1 MSRPSLYRST
11 LPNGLRLVVQPL
23 DGAPSVGVAVHYD
36 VGFRSEPLGRTG
48 FAHLFEHVMFQGSEN
63 VAPADHFRHVQAS
76 GGTAN
81 GSTHQDHTD
90 YYQVVPAQ
98 ALERVLFLEA
108 DRMRALRITPETL
121 RTQTAVVKE
130 EIRQSVTDKPYGGFP
145 WTVLPAVLYRTHP
158 NAHNGYGAFDDLDAA
173 TVAECQAFFD
183 TYYAPGN
190 AVVTICGD
198 VDPGHAA
205 DLVARHFAAIPA
217 RPVPA
222 PPALAEPVPQQAR
235 SGTHPDPHAALA
247 ATAIGWRMPDAGTGL
262 DGHLAHMVLG
272 ELLTGRDTSRLK
284 HRLVHRAP
292 LATDISTS
300 CGLFGPLRARDP
312 ETFVCVAM
320 HPRETTT
327 EQLLDAIDTEL
338 AGVAA
343 TGPEQRELAR
353 SRALLTSATWRGFDN
368 IVARTRALGTYE
380 LLFGAPHLV
389 DELAHRLAAVD
400 AAGVA
405 AAAANLH
412 PERRG
417 VLSLVPGTARS
428 PVSAGGGSLVSA
440 GGDAR

>member
-235 SGTHPDPHAALA
+235 YGTHPIRTPRSRRPRSAGACPTRA
-247 ATAIGWRMPDAGTGL
+247 PASTAISRTWCSASSSPAGTLHGSSIASCTARRWPPTSARAAGCS
-262 DGHLAHMVLG
+262 GHCGHAIRRRSCAWRCTRARPPPSSFWTRSTRSSPASRPPGPSSANWPARGPCSPRRHG
-272 ELLTGRDTSRLK
+272 AASTTSWP
-284 HRLVHRAP
+284 AP
-292 LATDISTS
+292 ARWAPTNCSSAPRTWSTS
-300 CGLFGPLRARDP
+300 SPTGSPPSTRRGGRRSGEPASRAARRAQPRARYRP
-312 ETFVCVAM
+312 V
-320 HPRETTT
+320 
-327 EQLLDAIDTEL
+327 
-338 AGVAA
+338 
-343 TGPEQRELAR
+343 
-353 SRALLTSATWRGFDN
+353 
-368 IVARTRALGTYE
+368 
-380 LLFGAPHLV
+380 
-389 DELAHRLAAVD
+389 
-400 AAGVA
+400 
-405 AAAANLH
+405 
-412 PERRG
+412 
-417 VLSLVPGTARS
+417 